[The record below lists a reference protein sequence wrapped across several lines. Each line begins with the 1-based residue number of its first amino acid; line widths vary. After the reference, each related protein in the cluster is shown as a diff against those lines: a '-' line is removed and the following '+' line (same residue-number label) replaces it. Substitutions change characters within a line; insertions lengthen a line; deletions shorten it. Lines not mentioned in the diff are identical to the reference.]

1 MLLARCL
8 LSIFCTI
15 FYVIVTTLSGV
26 GYASVNEQATLDIV
40 VTNLFHDSCSLVEA
54 SDCSFTVGLLLISA
68 KGHLQSIGQVWRS
81 QGVTASRLCPPVGL
95 VALVGMV
102 VRTRKCNALRR
113 NAYSSVRKSEA
124 TRLETL
130 PN

>member
-26 GYASVNEQATLDIV
+26 GYASVNEQATPDIV

-68 KGHLQSIGQVWRS
+68 KCHLQSIGPA
-81 QGVTASRLCPPVGL
+81 GVEKSRRYSLAPLSTCRPSGISRCGRKNAKMQCSTAKRLQ
-95 VALVGMV
+95 
-102 VRTRKCNALRR
+102 
-113 NAYSSVRKSEA
+113 
-124 TRLETL
+124 
-130 PN
+130 